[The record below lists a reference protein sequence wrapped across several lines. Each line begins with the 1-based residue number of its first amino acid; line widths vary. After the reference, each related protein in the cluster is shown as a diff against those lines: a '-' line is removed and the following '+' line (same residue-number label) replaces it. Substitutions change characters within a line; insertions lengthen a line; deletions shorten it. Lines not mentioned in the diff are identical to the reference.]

1 MKTLKMIASSLFM
14 TLLLFPVYAFAET
27 TGSSMPWEPMLKQIL
42 SSLTG
47 PWLKFGCVA
56 SIVITGV
63 SLAFG
68 ETGGILRRA
77 MMIVLGLSVACAST
91 GWALDFL
98 GFAKGITF

>member
-1 MKTLKMIASSLFM
+1 MRVNKLFLGFIIIFG
-14 TLLLFPVYAFAET
+14 TCVLPEY
-27 TGSSMPWEPMLKQIL
+27 SMATCNNLPWEPIMDQIL
-42 SSLTG
+42 NSLTG

-68 ETGGILRRA
+68 ETGGILKRA

-91 GWALDFL
+91 SWALDFL
-98 GFAKGITF
+98 GFGGGFSF